1 MRTSFFLFA
10 TTALVLPTYALAQAQ
25 PDSSAVTLEEI
36 VVTAQKRAEN
46 PKDVPISITAFNE
59 EQIQKREIRDLYDV
73 AKQTPNFFQSKT
85 GGRGDASTLNMRGV
99 SSANADFANP
109 TVGLF
114 VDGVKR
120 SGGYDL
126 DFFDTERVEVLRGP
140 QGTLYGGNSLG
151 GAINIINKRPSF
163 NWESGADFTVGRF
176 ATFQERGY
184 VSGPISDTLAFRLT
198 GSKLNSDG
206 FITNTFLNQAAETRN
221 DFLGRAQLRWTPTPD
236 WDINLNISGFNYD
249 GRFATYAPISSL
261 KVNPWKSMADL
272 PGSAKQYDFS
282 QILDANY
289 TGDGYRLTSISA
301 HRFWRS
307 VEFLDVDY
315 TGLPLATDRAQKRN
329 ESWSQEFR
337 IASDGPESDR
347 FKWLL
352 GTYVSRENQFTGD
365 NFYIVPPLFGVQEP
379 TASLS
384 AVGIGQNNA
393 AVFGQATYGLTD
405 QLFATVGLRYDYVT
419 KGVNSGAAYVM
430 PSGTYPGG
438 TTEGSRDFKALLP
451 KFALEYRWT
460 PEISTYATI
469 SRGYKPG
476 GFQTYNAPNAN
487 VSYDS
492 QYMWNYEVGVKAA
505 MFENRVVANLS
516 AFYIDLQ
523 DEQFAL
529 LVRPNVAVLQNIGR
543 SHSQGFEAD
552 LNWSVTPEW
561 SLFGSVGYVEAQV
574 DKLDPGARG
583 TFVGARPA
591 YVPQYTATIGTDYR
605 FSNGVYIRVDNQFI
619 GEYFLDFSNQVRQG
633 PFSLLNAKVGYAWD
647 NYDVSVFGRNLLNQ
661 AYLTRAFGGTLD
673 GQGYVG
679 RQGEPLFVGAV
690 FRVKL

>member
-1 MRTSFFLFA
+1 M
-10 TTALVLPTYALAQAQ
+10 AQAQ
-25 PDSSAVTLEEI
+25 PDSSAVTLDEI

-46 PKDVPISITAFNE
+46 PKDVPISLSTFNE
-59 EQIQKREIRDLYDV
+59 QQIEKREIRDLYDV

-99 SSANADFANP
+99 SSNNADFANP
-109 TVGLF
+109 TVGLY

-151 GAINIINKRPSF
+151 GAINIINKRPTF
-163 NWESGADFTVGRF
+163 DWQSGADFTVGRF
-176 ATFQERGY
+176 ATFQERAY
-184 VSGPISDTLAFRLT
+184 VSGPISDTLAFRLS

-206 FITNTFLNQAAETRN
+206 YITNTFLGQPAETRD

-236 WDINLNISGFNYD
+236 WDINLNVNGFNYD
-249 GRFATYAPISSL
+249 GRFATYSPISSL
-261 KVNPWKSMADL
+261 KVNPWKATADL
-272 PGSAKQYDFS
+272 PGSAKQYDFG

-289 TGDGYRLTSISA
+289 SGDGYRFTSISA

-329 ESWSQEFR
+329 ETWSQEFR
-337 IASDGPESDR
+337 VASAGPDDDQ

-384 AVGIGQNNA
+384 AVGIAQNNA
-393 AVFGQATYGLTD
+393 AVFGQATYRVFGDLY
-405 QLFATVGLRYDYVT
+405 ATAGLRYDYVT
-419 KGVNSGAAYVM
+419 KGVNSGSAFVM
-430 PSGTYPGG
+430 PSGTFDGGG
-438 TTEGSRDFKALLP
+438 TTGSRDFKALLP

-460 PEISTYATI
+460 PEVTTYATV

-476 GFQTYNAPNAN
+476 GFQTYNAANAN
-487 VSYDS
+487 FAYDS
-492 QYMWNYEVGVKAA
+492 QYMWNYEVGVKTA
-505 MFENRVVANLS
+505 MFDNRLTANLS

-523 DEQFAL
+523 DEQFAT

-543 SHSQGFEAD
+543 SHSQGLEAD
-552 LNWSVTPEW
+552 LSWSVTPEW
-561 SLFGSVGYVEAQV
+561 SVYGSVGTVDAQV
-574 DKLDPGARG
+574 DKLDRPTTG

-591 YVPQYTATIGTDYR
+591 YVPRYTASIGTDYR
-605 FSNGVYIRVDNQFI
+605 FSNGVYVHVDNQFV
-619 GEYFLDFSNQVRQG
+619 GEYFLDFNNQVRQG
-633 PFSLLNAKVGYAWD
+633 PFSLLNAKIGYAWD
-647 NYDVSVFGRNLLNQ
+647 KYDIAIFGRNLLDK
-661 AYLTRAFGGTLD
+661 AYLTRAFGGTLA
-673 GQGYVG
+673 GQGFVA

-690 FRVKL
+690 FRVQL